1 MAELDEREEAM
12 LRELCEKARKP
23 SGYLETVL
31 GFQLFDPHDPSN
43 ELKRDIADS
52 LMDKGY
58 VERTSKDYALKL
70 TKPKGYDYC
79 MNWLARHE

>member
-12 LRELCEKARKP
+12 LQELCKKARKP

-31 GFQLFDPHDPSN
+31 SFPLFDPHDPSN
-43 ELKRDIADS
+43 ELKRDIAHS
-52 LMDKGY
+52 LIDKGY
-58 VERTSKDYALKL
+58 AELTTKDYTLKL

-79 MNWLARHE
+79 MNWLAHRE